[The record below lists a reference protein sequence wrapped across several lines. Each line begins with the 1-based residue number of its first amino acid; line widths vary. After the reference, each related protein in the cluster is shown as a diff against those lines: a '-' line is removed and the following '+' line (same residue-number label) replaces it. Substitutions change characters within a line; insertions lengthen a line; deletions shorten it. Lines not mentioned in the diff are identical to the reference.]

1 MAAGEGG
8 QPPGGEGE
16 GQGKRT
22 WSFSFKRAVN
32 VAKGLNPIQTKR
44 VSQIKDVAFEKVE
57 GTKKYI
63 QDMDISGEVRTR
75 LYREYN
81 ERLRSIEPDLRNMGR
96 AMGNQMLNTLL
107 IPMNDPVEK
116 KWREGLGIYPEMTQL
131 VVKPILQPFVD
142 GLWEPFD
149 GFIGQFKSELFV
161 YVAMSGV
168 AGLLTGYFI
177 GKAKRDR

>member
-1 MAAGEGG
+1 VCVCVCF
-8 QPPGGEGE
+8 Q
-16 GQGKRT
+16 R
-22 WSFSFKRAVN
+22 
-32 VAKGLNPIQTKR
+32 
-44 VSQIKDVAFEKVE
+44 D
-57 GTKKYI
+57 
-63 QDMDISGEVRTR
+63 
-75 LYREYN
+75 
-81 ERLRSIEPDLRNMGR
+81 RLRSLFFLHLVSWHARVCANFFFPLIRRTGRN
-96 AMGNQMLNTLL
+96 QNTLL

-116 KWREGLGIYPEMTQL
+116 KWREGLGYVGIYPEMTQL

>member
-63 QDMDISGEVRTR
+63 QDMDISGEVGCGCAPVQFFFPLR
-75 LYREYN
+75 LK
-81 ERLRSIEPDLRNMGR
+81 ERRFSRF
-96 AMGNQMLNTLL
+96 A
-107 IPMNDPVEK
+107 
-116 KWREGLGIYPEMTQL
+116 
-131 VVKPILQPFVD
+131 
-142 GLWEPFD
+142 
-149 GFIGQFKSELFV
+149 
-161 YVAMSGV
+161 
-168 AGLLTGYFI
+168 
-177 GKAKRDR
+177 DR

>member
-96 AMGNQMLNTLL
+96 AMGNQMLVSEGGRVCVCVCVFSERQTQESLL
-107 IPMNDPVEK
+107 
-116 KWREGLGIYPEMTQL
+116 LA
-131 VVKPILQPFVD
+131 
-142 GLWEPFD
+142 
-149 GFIGQFKSELFV
+149 SC
-161 YVAMSGV
+161 
-168 AGLLTGYFI
+168 LL
-177 GKAKRDR
+177 ACARVC